1 MPVPESVL
9 TLISNFERNYERYVK
24 GHYNE
29 TQVRRDFID
38 PLFTALGWDMDNK
51 SGYAEEYRDVIHEDA
66 IKIGS
71 SMRAP
76 DYSFRVG
83 GTRKFFVEAKKPSV
97 KIKDDPD
104 AAFQLRRYG
113 WSAKLPLSIL
123 TDFEEFAVYD
133 CRIKPD
139 KADKASTAAQC
150 RFEWNLTGRIF
161 PGQVRCSLAS
171 CHSSGVFGAV
181 KGGRSPAQRTL
192 DGIEKALTLKGLG
205 LDAGFASCPRARPA
219 ARTSPPSGRG

>member
-97 KIKDDPD
+97 KIK
-104 AAFQLRRYG
+104 G
-113 WSAKLPLSIL
+113 NCSA
-123 TDFEEFAVYD
+123 
-133 CRIKPD
+133 
-139 KADKASTAAQC
+139 
-150 RFEWNLTGRIF
+150 
-161 PGQVRCSLAS
+161 
-171 CHSSGVFGAV
+171 
-181 KGGRSPAQRTL
+181 
-192 DGIEKALTLKGLG
+192 
-205 LDAGFASCPRARPA
+205 
-219 ARTSPPSGRG
+219 

>member
-1 MPVPESVL
+1 MDIGQTAIRRWMAQFSAEQSGQPGIGKPL
-9 TLISNFERNYERYVK
+9 T
-24 GHYNE
+24 
-29 TQVRRDFID
+29 
-38 PLFTALGWDMDNK
+38 
-51 SGYAEEYRDVIHEDA
+51 
-66 IKIGS
+66 
-71 SMRAP
+71 
-76 DYSFRVG
+76 
-83 GTRKFFVEAKKPSV
+83 
-97 KIKDDPD
+97 
-104 AAFQLRRYG
+104 
-113 WSAKLPLSIL
+113 
-123 TDFEEFAVYD
+123 
-133 CRIKPD
+133 
-139 KADKASTAAQC
+139 AQC